1 MVRVPTVDVS
11 EVVTMHKAK
20 IGIFALVFVA
30 SLFLLAPPS
39 AVSQVTT
46 GSILGTVRD
55 ATGAVVSNATVTITD
70 TGKGTTSTKQTDA
83 SGDYN
88 VPFLIPGTYT
98 VSVEMPGFKRSV
110 SSNVV
115 LDIDQKARVDFDLQ
129 TGGATE
135 TVQVNT
141 TPPLMR
147 LESSELGEVVGTQ
160 QVQNLPLNGRNFA
173 SLVYLVPGV
182 TAGQAGEN
190 LSGSSSFNPR
200 AASNFNALGSQAN
213 TNAWLVDGIVDNE
226 WTFNTVMV
234 QPSVESV
241 AEFKVLTGSY
251 SADFGGGAGVV
262 SVSTRSGS
270 NGIHGEVFAYIRN
283 SAADARNYFARVG
296 SSTQKPALRRGQ
308 FGGAVSGAIKKDK
321 LFYFADYYGQ
331 RSLKGITN
339 LNSVP
344 TAAERLGDFSAYTNA
359 AGTLIPIYDP
369 LTTVQTGST
378 YTRAQFSG
386 CDGLHPNV
394 ICPNRISQV
403 GLNVASIY
411 PLPQTPGSFNNY
423 TSTANQIIDDNGG
436 NARID
441 YHLNS
446 KDSLFGRFSY
456 ESFIQSAPN
465 PLTGGQGTCCLPTP
479 PSAASQFDLG
489 PFVAGIQLTKLLAQG
504 LSIDETHLFSPTFLN
519 EFRMGYART
528 NPFTTQSDFGHNS
541 STSLGIA
548 GLNISPY
555 TTGLPNFTIGSS
567 CGNEFTCLQGGTAFL
582 PAHPVQTNIQFEDT
596 ISWTKGH
603 HQLKTGYRYVRVY
616 ASPFTNTTT
625 RGGLTFSDTYTS
637 SGTAAVGGAGLA
649 AILLGFPNAGSRN
662 FLLVPFYITN
672 TQNAGFLQDD
682 WKATPRLTLNL
693 GLRYDVFTPDT
704 EKNNKL
710 ANFDFTKLAFV
721 FAGQN
726 GVSRSAGIQTRYGN
740 VGPRVGLA
748 YDVSGKGMTVVRA
761 GFGISYFLD
770 PFSASDELG
779 QNPPFTISQTFASPA
794 TFPLPA
800 SFAPANQCT
809 AANISATCQPVLS
822 NPFPQGATALPIAT
836 LTNTASLNAAA
847 PAIVAH
853 SMHNATPNMQTY
865 TFGVEHQALGG
876 VLELAYAGSHSIH
889 LIYAYNPN
897 EVGLIVP
904 GGPTSTTLRRLIQPL
919 NNISTWVQEDPINA
933 SNYNSFQGK
942 YNKRYSHGLTALI
955 SYTYS
960 KSLDYGGSA
969 ASGGGSA
976 GNPQTVTNLRAG
988 YGASGFD
995 QKHRLV
1001 ASASYELPLGGG
1013 RKFLNQGFVSKI
1025 VGGFEVDAITVYA
1038 SGAPFTPTLNSGVN
1052 SGSPSWSN
1060 RIGSRG
1066 KVDHGNPVQF
1076 FDTSLCAVN
1085 TITLANGALCAFQIP
1100 VANTYGNSGRSIL
1113 YGPSTKNWD
1122 LSLQRRFKLYENMS
1136 ISLKVDA
1143 FNAFN
1148 TPNFSTPNSA
1158 LGSSSA
1164 GQITGTVNDNRDLQ
1178 ASATFRF

>member
-1 MVRVPTVDVS
+1 MPNN
-11 EVVTMHKAK
+11 K
-20 IGIFALVFVA
+20 IEIFASALVTPL
-30 SLFLLAPPS
+30 LFLSLAITP
-39 AVSQVTT
+39 AIAQVTT
-46 GSILGTVRD
+46 GSILGTVHD
-55 ATGAVVSNATVTITD
+55 STGAVVPNATITITD
-70 TGKGTTSTKQTDA
+70 TAKGTISSKQTDA

-88 VPFLIPGTYT
+88 VSFLIPGTYT
-98 VSVEMPGFKRSV
+98 VSVEMPGFKRSL
-110 SSNVV
+110 SNNVI
-115 LDIDQKARVDFDLQ
+115 LDIDQKARVDFDLEA
-129 TGGATE
+129 GGATE
-135 TVQVNT
+135 TVQVNAA
-141 TPPLMR
+141 PPLLR
-147 LESSELGEVVGTQ
+147 LDSSELGEVVGKQ

-182 TAGQAGEN
+182 TPGQAGEN

-234 QPSVESV
+234 QPSVQSIG
-241 AEFKVLTGSY
+241 EFKVLTGVY

-262 SVSTRSGS
+262 SVSTRSGA
-270 NGIHGEVFAYIRN
+270 NGLHGEVFAYIRN
-283 SAADARNYFARVG
+283 SAVDARNYFSRVG
-296 SSTQKPALRRGQ
+296 SNVQKPALRRGQ
-308 FGGAVSGAIKKDK
+308 FGGAVSGAIVKDK

-344 TAAERLGDFSAYTNA
+344 TAAERMGDFSAYTNA
-359 AGTLIPIYDP
+359 AGALIPIYDP

-378 YTRAQFSG
+378 VTRTQFKG

-394 ICPNRISQV
+394 ICPNRLTQV

-411 PLPQTPGSFNNY
+411 PLPQTAGSFNNF
-423 TSTANQIIDDNGG
+423 TSTSNQIIDDNGG

-441 YHLNS
+441 YHLSS

-456 ESFIQSAPN
+456 EKFIQTSPN

-479 PSAASQFDLG
+479 SFAASKFDLG
-489 PFVAGIQLTKLLAQG
+489 PYVAGIQNTSLAAQG
-504 LSIDETHLFSPTFLN
+504 LSFDETHLFSPTFLN

-548 GLNISPY
+548 GLNISQF
-555 TTGLPNFTIGSS
+555 TTGLPNFTIGSA

-596 ISWTKGH
+596 VSLTLGR
-603 HQLKTGYRYVRVY
+603 HQLKTGFRFIKVY

-625 RGGLTFSDTYTS
+625 RGGLTFNDNFTN

-649 AILLGFPNAGSRN
+649 SILLGFPNAGSRN
-662 FLLVPFYITN
+662 FLIVPYYITN
-672 TQNAGFLQDD
+672 MQYAGFLQDD
-682 WKATPRLTLNL
+682 WKVTSRLTLNV
-693 GLRYDVFTPDT
+693 GLRYDVFTADT

-726 GVSRSAGIQTRYGN
+726 GVSRSAGIETRYGN

-748 YDVSGKGMTVVRA
+748 YDLSGKGTTVLRA

-779 QNPPFTISQTFASPA
+779 QNPPFTISQTFSSPA

-809 AANISATCQPVLS
+809 ATNISATCQPVLA
-822 NPFPQGATALPIAT
+822 NPFPQGATPLSIAT

-853 SMHNATPNMQTY
+853 SMQNATPNMQTY
-865 TFGVEHQALGG
+865 SFGIERQALGG
-876 VLELAYAGSHSIH
+876 VVELAYAGSHNIH
-889 LIYAYNPN
+889 LVYLYNPN
-897 EVGLIVP
+897 EIGLIQP

-919 NNISTWVQEDPINA
+919 NNISTWAQEDPINA
-933 SNYNSFQGK
+933 SNYNSFQGS
-942 YNKRYSHGLTALI
+942 YNKRYSHGLTTLI

-1001 ASASYELPLGGG
+1001 VSATYELPFGGG
-1013 RKFLNQGFVSKI
+1013 RKFVNQGFASHI
-1025 VGGFEVDAITVYA
+1025 VGGFELDAITVYA
-1038 SGAPFTPTLNSGVN
+1038 SGVPFTPTLNSGVN
-1052 SGSPSWSN
+1052 SGSPSWPN

-1066 KVDHGNPVQF
+1066 KIDHGNPVRF
-1076 FDTSLCAVN
+1076 FDTSLCPVN
-1085 TITLANGALCAFQIP
+1085 TTTLADGTPCAFQIP

-1113 YGPSTKNWD
+1113 YGPTTKNWD
-1122 LSLQRRFKLYENMS
+1122 LGLQRKIRLHENMN
-1136 ISLKVDA
+1136 ISFRLDA

-1148 TPNFSTPNSA
+1148 TPNFSTPNAA
-1158 LGSSSA
+1158 LGSSTA

-1178 ASATFRF
+1178 LSATFTF